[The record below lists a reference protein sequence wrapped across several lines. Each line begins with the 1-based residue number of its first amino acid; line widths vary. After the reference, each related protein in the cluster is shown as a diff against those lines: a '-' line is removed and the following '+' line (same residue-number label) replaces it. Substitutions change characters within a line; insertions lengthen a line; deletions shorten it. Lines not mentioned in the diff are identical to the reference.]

1 MITRLAKVLRLARDR
16 HHPGRKNRNKKKGE
30 HRLSIETLEPRML
43 LAATVLSQAIAS
55 QAVVSQEYAPAA
67 VVAAPADFDND
78 GDVDGN
84 DLAQWEDNFG
94 ADADSDGDTDGAD
107 FLAWQ
112 RQFTGSLYTLF
123 SDDFSN
129 DTIVNYTTQTT
140 DGAGGSLLY
149 DATNQRAQV
158 TTGDNNG
165 MMFSQGVTATDSGTF
180 SIDFN
185 PTMLH
190 PAGGVLQVR
199 LRQDANN
206 YYEISNTDGYAVG
219 AIRKFVNN
227 VEEDIASFTSNYSQ
241 NNNYTITVD
250 FSPTETTVTAFDDVL
265 MINTD
270 GTAINVNSFEANSYQ
285 QDSFFDNIS
294 LTSGSVAPDTE
305 KPSPPT
311 GLGATVVSSS
321 QIDLAWTASTD
332 NVGVTRYT
340 VYRNGVQIPTNVVT
354 TSYQDTGLAGSTT
367 YSYTVK
373 AFDAAGNTS
382 AQSVAAVATTLAGSG
397 TTYYVDDDNGGSNN
411 NIGTAAAPFR
421 TIQYGVDQLIAGD
434 TLIVKDGTYTSSSGN
449 SYVAVNIGVSGTAS
463 KWITIKS
470 ETKWGAVLDGQSHF
484 VRYGFNFLGNVD
496 YVRIEDF
503 EIKDYYFTAIHMNQ
517 PGISNIYIYGNHI
530 HGIGQVND
538 PGLMMG
544 AIDTFGAGQGGTV
557 PDEALS
563 TQFVTIDSN
572 IIHDIGK
579 LSGEGIGLVHD
590 HGLYLRGR
598 NTTVINNIFYNIKAG
613 WAISS
618 TDQNFN
624 PDSGDNYDYIA
635 NNIIY
640 ADNGDYSSSRYPQFG
655 GILVR
660 ANYVWVENNII
671 IVPTGKEHIGGAIDV
686 FKSGVPETN
695 LVFRNNL
702 TNANNIWAGHY
713 SHITQAVDVVESDNK
728 VNQDPGALFVGNSL
742 PTSNA
747 ADYQLKVGSPAID
760 VGKIPVLPNLS
771 GGLAY
776 DYRHTAIR
784 PQGSAYDIGA
794 FEFVPPAPL
803 LAPEGEELGEVS
815 PAVQGELFD
824 VALGELIG
832 SSRDEAPTQL
842 QLSAPRQVQSL
853 DIEPSVELAER
864 FAINHRTGPAAPAL
878 RLSGDHNLGN
888 NTRDLEPTESNRE
901 DVFDSLFTEFEGALI
916 R

>member
-1 MITRLAKVLRLARDR
+1 MFNRLAKVLRLASDR
-16 HHPGRKNRNKKKGE
+16 LYHGTKNRNRKNGE
-30 HRLSIETLEPRML
+30 HRLSVEMLEPRML
-43 LAATVLSQAIAS
+43 LAATVFGQAVLSQT
-55 QAVVSQEYAPAA
+55 VVSQDYTPAA

-94 ADADSDGDTDGAD
+94 ADANADADSDGDTDGAD

-311 GLGATVVSSS
+311 GLGATAVSSS

-382 AQSVAAVATTLAGSG
+382 SQSTAAMATTLAGSG
-397 TTYYVDDDNGGSNN
+397 TTYYVGPDSVPGIDFTT
-411 NIGTAAAPFR
+411 IQAAADVVQP
-421 TIQYGVDQLIAGD
+421 GD
-434 TLIVKDGTYTSSSGN
+434 TVIVKDGVYNNINAGNLTSTWQMKK
-449 SYVAVNIGVSGTAS
+449 AGTLNN
-463 KWITIKS
+463 WITFKA
-470 ETKWGAVLDGQSHF
+470 ENQWGAVLDGGNNAIDF
-484 VRYGFNFLGNVD
+484 GINFSPNVS
-496 YVRIEDF
+496 YVRIEGF
-503 EIKDYYFTAIHMNQ
+503 EIKGYKFG
-517 PGISNIYIYGNHI
+517 GISINQENTHHIKILRNHVHHIGNWNSTWAGLDAI
-530 HGIGQVND
+530 ETFAGDRTD
-538 PGLMMG
+538 PSDSNSPR
-544 AIDTFGAGQGGTV
+544 IDNWS
-557 PDEALS
+557 EY
-563 TQFVTIDSN
+563 VTIDSN
-572 IIHDIGK
+572 LIHDIGK
-579 LSGEGIGLVHD
+579 LETSNAPFNHD
-590 HGLYLRGR
+590 HGIYLRGQN
-598 NTTVINNIFYNIKAG
+598 NTAT
-613 WAISS
+613 
-618 TDQNFN
+618 
-624 PDSGDNYDYIA
+624 

-640 ADNGDYSSSRYPQFG
+640 NINAGYAFKVAGFGENDHFNKVINNTIIADNYDDYAFWGGIWLLSSSNW
-655 GILVR
+655 I
-660 ANYVWVENNII
+660 ENNII
-671 IVPTGKEHIGGAIDV
+671 IVPEGKENIGGAIKIKDL
-686 FKSGVPETN
+686 GAPETN
-695 LVFRNNL
+695 LHINNNL
-702 TNANNIWAGHY
+702 TNAANTWAHAACSTSNCDDGI
-713 SHITQAVDVVESDNK
+713 SASGNK
-728 VNQDPGALFVGNSL
+728 VGADPLFTGAIL
-742 PTSNA
+742 PSAVT
-747 ADYQLKVGSPAID
+747 ADYKLQSGSPAID
-760 VGKIPVLPNLS
+760 T
-771 GGLAY
+771 GLATNAPST
-776 DYRHTAIR
+776 DFDDNGR
-784 PQGSAYDIGA
+784 PVDGDGVGGAQHDIGA

-803 LAPEGEELGEVS
+803 LAPPEGEEASEVS

-824 VALGELIG
+824 VALDELIG
-832 SSRDEAPTQL
+832 SSRDDASIRSQYSTPSPLRTFDL
-842 QLSAPRQVQSL
+842 KPSA
-853 DIEPSVELAER
+853 ELAEQ
-864 FAINHRTGPAAPAL
+864 FATNHRTGPAAPAL
-878 RLSGDHNLGN
+878 RLSGENSRG
-888 NTRDLEPTESNRE
+888 LEPTAQDRE
-901 DVFDSLFTEFEGALI
+901 EIFDSLFTEFDEALI